1 MIACI
6 ILLLWLKRLFTS
18 GRQKAQLSN
27 TQSNLPWPANI
38 FFSPKDSPVAEEH
51 EPLEKKWSFCVCL
64 FAYLF
69 WIDQTKKKKKKGVW
83 GFTWKRALY
92 PCIFLGWKVFQ
103 TVEDICFS
111 TDFSYVYPPC
121 PTLHQNL
128 SLFLMLVVELLRCMS
143 GLVWVGWRTMVQKE
157 KRKKPSVL
165 INLAKWSEHFLRE
178 TMLHVGKIEA
188 GARPFMLTARCK
200 WMQTHLPKNSH
211 VSKNEF
217 GVQGPQTIPD
227 LTVFYP

>member
-1 MIACI
+1 MGLHMEKSTLSLYIS
-6 ILLLWLKRLFTS
+6 WLESVSDS
-18 GRQKAQLSN
+18 GRHLFFNRFFLRLS
-27 TQSNLPWPANI
+27 SLS
-38 FFSPKDSPVAEEH
+38 FSAPK
-51 EPLEKKWSFCVCL
+51 SFSV
-64 FAYLF
+64 
-69 WIDQTKKKKKKGVW
+69 
-83 GFTWKRALY
+83 
-92 PCIFLGWKVFQ
+92 
-103 TVEDICFS
+103 
-111 TDFSYVYPPC
+111 
-121 PTLHQNL
+121 
-128 SLFLMLVVELLRCMS
+128 FLMLVVELLRCMS

-227 LTVFYP
+227 LTVFYL